1 MKINELRVGNYI
13 YYCDEIYKVDL
24 RCIYNHMDDEQDDAY
39 QPIPLTE
46 ELFVKCGFELK
57 DNNYTIKID
66 GWLSIGIDKDDNS
79 VLLGDSFESGV
90 APSLNILYLHQLQNL
105 YYALTNDE
113 LRYNP

>member
-46 ELFVKCGFELK
+46 EILLKCEIDEDINVEF
-57 DNNYTIKID
+57 DKILGYYVVYLED
-66 GWLSIGIDKDDNS
+66 SFCLNS
-79 VLLGDSFESGV
+79 VK
-90 APSLNILYLHQLQNL
+90 LYHLHQLQNL